1 MKLEHG
7 SYILPCFGQTES
19 GDLVFTQGNDR
30 GLLFGLIDVS
40 GHGEQAAKVA
50 QEIKAWIGDKAPER
64 PLIFLQQLDK
74 LLRGHGSGVGMIC
87 NLDTRLALLTYCGV
101 GNPLLWLVDKHQVH
115 SFPSKPG
122 LIGQYLPR
130 LEERQFKVDLDD
142 VIVLAS
148 DGVSSSAICVDGFP
162 ANKLRTMSAA
172 DCALNLVRQQG
183 RFHDDASCLVVRC
196 RHD

>member
-7 SYILPCFGQTES
+7 SYSLPCFGQTES
-19 GDLVFTQGNDR
+19 GDLVFTQVSAQ

-50 QEIKAWIGDKAPER
+50 REIQAWIGGKAPER
-64 PLIFLQQLDK
+64 PVTFLQQLDK
-74 LLRGHGSGVGMIC
+74 LLRGHGSGVGMVC
-87 NLDTRLALLTYCGV
+87 HLDTQRALLSYCGV

-130 LEERQFKVDLDD
+130 LEERHVALGLDD

-148 DGVSSSAICVDGFP
+148 DGVSSSAICADGFP
-162 ANKLRTMSAA
+162 AAKLRTLSAA

-196 RHD
+196 CHD